1 MACKVAGYMK
11 ITIVVVL
18 MTVGLS
24 VFAPRAEAGDEAV
37 IRVRLHDYVGLTS
50 EAIADAQQAAARF
63 YEPIGV
69 TIDWAPTYRPH
80 ARKKHDG
87 DLGPLQDFT
96 INVLSASMVAK
107 GHWAPDA
114 LGAAVVA
121 REGGG
126 SIAYVLYDRLKTAAA
141 ASRWPTSDL
150 LALVIAHELGH
161 LLLPPGSHSE
171 GLMHANWDVSE
182 LRRMHLTD
190 LAFTRNQMSLIRERL
205 AEMVATH

>member
-1 MACKVAGYMK
+1 MACKVVGHMK
-11 ITIVVVL
+11 ITIVVML
-18 MTVGLS
+18 LTVG
-24 VFAPRAEAGDEAV
+24 FAFNGARAQAGDEAG
-37 IRVRLHDYVGLTS
+37 IRVRLHDYVGLTP

-126 SIAYVLYDRLKTAAA
+126 SIAYVLYD
-141 ASRWPTSDL
+141 
-150 LALVIAHELGH
+150 
-161 LLLPPGSHSE
+161 
-171 GLMHANWDVSE
+171 
-182 LRRMHLTD
+182 
-190 LAFTRNQMSLIRERL
+190 
-205 AEMVATH
+205 

>member
-1 MACKVAGYMK
+1 MACKVVGHMK
-11 ITIVVVL
+11 ITIVVML
-18 MTVGLS
+18 LTVG
-24 VFAPRAEAGDEAV
+24 FAFNGARAQAGDEAG
-37 IRVRLHDYVGLTS
+37 IRVRLHDYVGLTP

-80 ARKKHDG
+80 ARKKSDG

-96 INVLSASMVAK
+96 INILSASMVAR

-121 REGGG
+121 QEGGG

-141 ASRWPTSDL
+141 ASRWQTSDL

-171 GLMHANWDVSE
+171 GLMHASWDVSE

-190 LAFTRNQMSLIRERL
+190 LAFTRDQMSLIRERL